1 MNQYLPK
8 TNIAPA
14 WRPSEKENP
23 FSSPSVSGA
32 MVGSGRVMFFTIAT
46 DEMMPIVFNLWFF

>member
-1 MNQYLPK
+1 MVNLIFHSTWQEAFPK
-8 TNIAPA
+8 G
-14 WRPSEKENP
+14 NP

>member
-1 MNQYLPK
+1 MVFMLNLIFHSTWQEAFPK
-8 TNIAPA
+8 G
-14 WRPSEKENP
+14 NP

-32 MVGSGRVMFFTIAT
+32 MVGSGRVMFFTMAT